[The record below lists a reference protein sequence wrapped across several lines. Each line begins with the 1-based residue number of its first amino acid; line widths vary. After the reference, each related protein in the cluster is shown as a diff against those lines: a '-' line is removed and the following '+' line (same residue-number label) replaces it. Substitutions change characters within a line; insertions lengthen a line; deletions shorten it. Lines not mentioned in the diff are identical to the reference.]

1 MKSSII
7 NLEGNVFTKINTNTF
22 ENLLVPTIEEVWSQI
37 KIEVTNLDVQISKMT
52 IDLQGT
58 TLETKKE

>member
-1 MKSSII
+1 VKSSII